1 MCLYIYIHTSDLQYL
16 FILHYVAHTM
26 ALVVSG
32 QEPEGMNR
40 PLPLTSWSPG
50 RL

>member
-1 MCLYIYIHTSDLQYL
+1 MYVYIYFRSSVSLHFVTHT
-16 FILHYVAHTM
+16 I
-26 ALVVSG
+26 ALLASG